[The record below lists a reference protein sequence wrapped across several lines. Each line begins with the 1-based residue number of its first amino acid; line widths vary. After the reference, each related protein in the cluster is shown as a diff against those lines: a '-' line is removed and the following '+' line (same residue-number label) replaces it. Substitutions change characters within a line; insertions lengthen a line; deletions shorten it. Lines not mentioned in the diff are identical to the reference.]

1 MLVRRTSVAPP
12 GRHAKG
18 ECGSIPDED
27 GWVHTAWWFCGREGT
42 GEEARAG
49 HLLELLLLLFALFI
63 QLNTNST
70 RIRQQMQRQRFSDTQ
85 SMGQPWSCVLAN
97 TGTAV

>member
-1 MLVRRTSVAPP
+1 M
-12 GRHAKG
+12 
-18 ECGSIPDED
+18 EMED
-27 GWVHTAWWFCGREGT
+27 TFSSSSFSSLHSSYSW
-42 GEEARAG
+42 
-49 HLLELLLLLFALFI
+49 
-63 QLNTNST
+63 NTNST